1 MEAVACGVTEAVIVC
16 SRSCHHVPTE
26 AITTCVQADRAV
38 LGRCVDEA
46 RGVEEEKSRLE
57 ECALQVQDGGGY
69 LASLGSLLLTTTG
82 YLASLVSLLVT
93 YLTNSLTY

>member
-1 MEAVACGVTEAVIVC
+1 MLGACVE
-16 SRSCHHVPTE
+16 
-26 AITTCVQADRAV
+26 
-38 LGRCVDEA
+38 EA

-93 YLTNSLTY
+93 YLTKLPAY

>member
-1 MEAVACGVTEAVIVC
+1 M
-16 SRSCHHVPTE
+16 
-26 AITTCVQADRAV
+26 

-69 LASLGSLLLTTTG
+69 LALTLTPTPTPTLTLT
-82 YLASLVSLLVT
+82 LALALA
-93 YLTNSLTY
+93 LTLQVQEAATLHL

>member
-1 MEAVACGVTEAVIVC
+1 M
-16 SRSCHHVPTE
+16 SM
-26 AITTCVQADRAV
+26 CVQADRAV
-38 LGRCVDEA
+38 LDRCVDEA

-93 YLTNSLTY
+93 YLTNLLTY